1 MSVPLLV
8 TGGTGYLGSELLRA
22 AGTEA
27 AATHLST
34 EPDAQAGV
42 TWQRLDV
49 RDRSAVDDLIERLQP
64 AAVIHTAYLHD
75 GPADRETNVAG
86 AANVAAAAAGAGA
99 RLIHLSTDL
108 VFDGA
113 SPAPYT
119 ELDPPNPLGDYGQSK
134 LDAERSVLAAHP
146 AALVA
151 RASLMVG
158 GAQAGRQERAVLAA
172 ARGESGLTFF
182 DDELRSP
189 VLVADLAV
197 ALLEL
202 AARDESGLLHMGG
215 PEALSR
221 YELARLVAS
230 AHGVSPERLRR
241 GRVADSGLERAA
253 DCALDSSRAR
263 RLLAS
268 PLRGPRALERR

>member
-1 MSVPLLV
+1 VSVPLLV
-8 TGGTGYLGSELLRA
+8 TGGTGYLGGELLRA
-22 AGTEA
+22 AGGGVAT
-27 AATHLST
+27 THLRS
-34 EPDAQAGV
+34 EPDAPTGV
-42 TWQRLDV
+42 AWQRLDV
-49 RDRSAVDDLIERLQP
+49 RDRAAVDALFERLQP
-64 AAVIHTAYLHD
+64 AAVIHSAYRQD
-75 GPADRETNVAG
+75 GPGARETNVG
-86 AANVAAAAAGAGA
+86 GSANVAAAAAGAGA

-113 SPAPYT
+113 SSAPYT
-119 ELDPPNPLGDYGQSK
+119 ESDPPNPLGDYGQSK

-146 AALVA
+146 GALVA
-151 RASLMVG
+151 RTSLMVG
-158 GAQAGRQERAVLAA
+158 GAEPGRQEKAVLAA
-172 ARGESGLTFF
+172 ARGESELTFF

-189 VLVADLAV
+189 VLVGDLAV

-202 AARDESGLLHMGG
+202 VARDDSGVLHMGG

-241 GRVADSGLERAA
+241 GSIAGSGLERAA
-253 DCALDSSRAR
+253 DCVLDSSRAR

-268 PLRGPRALERR
+268 PLRGPRQLERR